1 MLGLLKSDLYRIL
14 NPHRLRGEFIACAL
28 ALVLIIGG
36 ALGFTAFMLSRAS
49 TGSGL
54 VTSQDAAELA
64 SEFNL
69 ALVHPSAFL
78 GSILLDGAILNIVT
92 MLGVV
97 VVACADFRD
106 GFAKTLMQGYGRAT
120 YFLEKIVFNA
130 IWAALVLIAA
140 CLIAIALSALLSFPL
155 SLDEDPLHLFAW
167 LALTWLGLWTLT
179 LVALAIAVLVRR
191 TGAVNVAIIFI
202 GAGAISGFFN
212 LFAELCRV
220 FSEFKL
226 GASSM
231 YAAAG
236 SFAELLPTN
245 LISKLALGSQVLFE
259 PSTTPGLALPGGF
272 ATQALLGFC
281 IVSLLSIAIILAR
294 GPKREY

>member
-54 VTSQDAAELA
+54 ITAQDATELA

-78 GSILLDGAILNIVT
+78 GSILLDGCILNIVT

-130 IWAALVLIAA
+130 IWTALVLIAA
-140 CLIAIALSALLSFPL
+140 CLIAIAFSALLGFPL

-202 GAGAISGFFN
+202 GAGAISGFFRP
-212 LFAELCRV
+212 LRRALQGF
-220 FSEFKL
+220 FKVQAGRL
-226 GASSM
+226 LHVRRRGLVSR
-231 YAAAG
+231 AAAHKPHQQACPG
-236 SFAELLPTN
+236 VAG
-245 LISKLALGSQVLFE
+245 ALRALHH
-259 PSTTPGLALPGGF
+259 PRPRAARRLCHPGAAG
-272 ATQALLGFC
+272 
-281 IVSLLSIAIILAR
+281 I
-294 GPKREY
+294 

>member
-1 MLGLLKSDLYRIL
+1 M
-14 NPHRLRGEFIACAL
+14 
-28 ALVLIIGG
+28 
-36 ALGFTAFMLSRAS
+36 
-49 TGSGL
+49 
-54 VTSQDAAELA
+54 
-64 SEFNL
+64 
-69 ALVHPSAFL
+69 
-78 GSILLDGAILNIVT
+78 
-92 MLGVV
+92 
-97 VVACADFRD
+97 
-106 GFAKTLMQGYGRAT
+106 
-120 YFLEKIVFNA
+120 
-130 IWAALVLIAA
+130 
-140 CLIAIALSALLSFPL
+140 
-155 SLDEDPLHLFAW
+155 HLFAW

-179 LVALAIAVLVRR
+179 LVALAIAVLIRR

-202 GAGAISGFFN
+202 GAGAISGFFD

-245 LISKLALGSQVLFE
+245 LISRLALGSHALFE
-259 PSTTPGLALPGGF
+259 PATTPGLALPGGL

-281 IVSLLSIAIILAR
+281 IVSLLSIAIILTK

>member
-1 MLGLLKSDLYRIL
+1 MLGLLKSDLYRIF
-14 NPHRLRGEFIACAL
+14 NPNRLRGEFFGCFV
-28 ALVLIIGG
+28 ALVIIIGG

-97 VVACADFRD
+97 VVACTDFRD

-130 IWAALVLIAA
+130 IWTALVLLAA
-140 CLIAIALSALLSFPL
+140 CLIAIAFAAILRFPL
-155 SLDEDPLHLFAW
+155 SLDEGPC
-167 LALTWLGLWTLT
+167 
-179 LVALAIAVLVRR
+179 
-191 TGAVNVAIIFI
+191 IF
-202 GAGAISGFFN
+202 SP
-212 LFAELCRV
+212 
-220 FSEFKL
+220 
-226 GASSM
+226 
-231 YAAAG
+231 G
-236 SFAELLPTN
+236 SR
-245 LISKLALGSQVLFE
+245 S
-259 PSTTPGLALPGGF
+259 PGLA
-272 ATQALLGFC
+272 C
-281 IVSLLSIAIILAR
+281 
-294 GPKREY
+294 GPSRL

>member
-54 VTSQDAAELA
+54 ITSQEAAELA

-97 VVACADFRD
+97 IVACADFRD

-130 IWAALVLIAA
+130 IWTALVLIAA
-140 CLIAIALSALLSFPL
+140 CLIAIAFSALLGFPL

-202 GAGAISGFFN
+202 GAGAISGFFD
-212 LFAELCRV
+212 LFAELCRFFQSSSWV
-220 FSEFKL
+220 PPPCTPPRARLQSFCPQTSS
-226 GASSM
+226 AS
-231 YAAAG
+231 
-236 SFAELLPTN
+236 LPWGRRC
-245 LISKLALGSQVLFE
+245 SSSPPPPPASRC
-259 PSTTPGLALPGGF
+259 PAALPPRRCWAF
-272 ATQALLGFC
+272 A
-281 IVSLLSIAIILAR
+281 
-294 GPKREY
+294 

>member
-14 NPHRLRGEFIACAL
+14 NPHRLRGEFFGCFV
-28 ALVLIIGG
+28 ALVIIIGG
-36 ALGFTAFMLSRAS
+36 ALGFTAFMLSQAS

-54 VTSQDAAELA
+54 ITAQDATELA

-78 GSILLDGAILNIVT
+78 GSILLDGAILNIIT

-97 VVACADFRD
+97 VVTCADFRD

-130 IWAALVLIAA
+130 IWAALALIAG
-140 CLIAIALSALLSFPL
+140 CLIAIAFSALLGFPL

-167 LALTWLGLWTLT
+167 LALSWLGLWTLT
-179 LVALAIAVLVRR
+179 LVSLAFAALVRR

-212 LFAELCRV
+212 FFTELCKA
-220 FSEFKL
+220 FSTYNL

-231 YAAAG
+231 HAAVG
-236 SFAELLPTN
+236 SFTELLPTN

-281 IVSLLSIAIILAR
+281 IVSLLSIAIILTR

>member
-54 VTSQDAAELA
+54 ITSQEAAELA
-64 SEFNL
+64 SEFN
-69 ALVHPSAFL
+69 
-78 GSILLDGAILNIVT
+78 
-92 MLGVV
+92 LGVV

-130 IWAALVLIAA
+130 IWTALVFIAA
-140 CLIAIALSALLSFPL
+140 CLIAIAFSALLGFPL

-179 LVALAIAVLVRR
+179 LVALAIAVLIRR

-202 GAGAISGFFN
+202 GAGAISGFFD

-236 SFAELLPTN
+236 SFTELLPTN

-272 ATQALLGFC
+272 ATQALLGFS
-281 IVSLLSIAIILAR
+281 IVSLLSIAIILTQ

>member
-1 MLGLLKSDLYRIL
+1 
-14 NPHRLRGEFIACAL
+14 
-28 ALVLIIGG
+28 
-36 ALGFTAFMLSRAS
+36 
-49 TGSGL
+49 
-54 VTSQDAAELA
+54 
-64 SEFNL
+64 
-69 ALVHPSAFL
+69 
-78 GSILLDGAILNIVT
+78 
-92 MLGVV
+92 
-97 VVACADFRD
+97 
-106 GFAKTLMQGYGRAT
+106 
-120 YFLEKIVFNA
+120 
-130 IWAALVLIAA
+130 
-140 CLIAIALSALLSFPL
+140 
-155 SLDEDPLHLFAW
+155 LDEDPLHLFAW

-179 LVALAIAVLVRR
+179 LVALAIAVLIRR

-202 GAGAISGFFN
+202 GAGAISGFFD

-245 LISKLALGSQVLFE
+245 LISRLALGSHVLFE
-259 PSTTPGLALPGGF
+259 PATTPGLALPDGF

-281 IVSLLSIAIILAR
+281 IVSLLSIAIILTK

>member
-1 MLGLLKSDLYRIL
+1 MLGLLKSDLYRIF
-14 NPHRLRGEFIACAL
+14 NPNRLRGEFFGCFV

-97 VVACADFRD
+97 VVACTDFRD

-130 IWAALVLIAA
+130 IWTALVLLAA
-140 CLIAIALSALLSFPL
+140 CLIAIAFAAILGFPL

-179 LVALAIAVLVRR
+179 LVALAIAVLIRR

-202 GAGAISGFFN
+202 GAGAISGFFD

-236 SFAELLPTN
+236 SFAELSPTN
-245 LISKLALGSQVLFE
+245 LISRLALGSHALFE
-259 PSTTPGLALPGGF
+259 PATTPGLALPGGL

-281 IVSLLSIAIILAR
+281 IVSLLSIAIILTK

>member
-28 ALVLIIGG
+28 ALALIIGG

-54 VTSQDAAELA
+54 ITSQEAAELA

-78 GSILLDGAILNIVT
+78 GSILLDGCILNIVT

-106 GFAKTLMQGYGRAT
+106 DFVKTLMQGCRRAT
-120 YFLEKIVFNA
+120 YFLEKIIFNA
-130 IWAALVLIAA
+130 IWTALVLIAA
-140 CLIAIALSALLSFPL
+140 CLIAIAFSALLGFPL
-155 SLDEDPLHLFAW
+155 SLDENPLHLFAW
-167 LALTWLGLWTLT
+167 LVLTWLGLWTLT

-202 GAGAISGFFN
+202 GAGAISGFFD

-220 FSEFKL
+220 FSKFKL

-236 SFAELLPTN
+236 SFHELLPTN

-272 ATQALLGFC
+272 ATQALLGFS
-281 IVSLLSIAIILAR
+281 IVSLLSIAIILTR